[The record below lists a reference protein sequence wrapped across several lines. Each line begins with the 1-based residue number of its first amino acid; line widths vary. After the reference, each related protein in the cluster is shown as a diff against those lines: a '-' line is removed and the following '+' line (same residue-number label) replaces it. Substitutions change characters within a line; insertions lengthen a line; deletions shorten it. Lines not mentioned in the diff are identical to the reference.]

1 MLQRIW
7 WLIWYICCTAVAA
20 HGQMVNNMLSYKH
33 IKADRFYRLNYD
45 NDFFTATDEYYTQG
59 IHMELVSPA
68 MKRFPLNRLM
78 LRPAGMQ
85 LRYGVGAEHNG
96 YTPASIS
103 DDVIRYGDRPFA
115 ACLYIK
121 GFMTGIDARRKR
133 RLSSSMSVG
142 VIGPAAG
149 AQQMQTSIHKWLDN
163 VTPHGWQHQIHND
176 LILNYEV
183 NAEHQIFA
191 LSNYLL
197 VDASARVRAGTLS
210 NMAAL
215 GVTVMAG
222 VFSSPYDTGR
232 SYRHRVQVY
241 VYTHPEVN
249 AVAYDATLQG
259 GMFNRTSPYTI
270 AASDVQR
277 IVVSHRTGVMIAYRN
292 LYLDYYLSA
301 SSKSFKTGK
310 GQAWGG
316 LQIAFGF

>member
-1 MLQRIW
+1 MKHRIGCI
-7 WLIWYICCTAVAA
+7 LIWMYGTVATAHA
-20 HGQMVNNMLSYKH
+20 QMVNNMLSYKYMNSE
-33 IKADRFYRLNYD
+33 RYYRLNYD

-59 IHMELVSPA
+59 IHMEVVSPA

-121 GFMTGIDARRKR
+121 GFMTAIDAGRKR
-133 RLSSSMSVG
+133 RLASAMSVG

-183 NAEHQIFA
+183 NAEQQLF
-191 LSNYLL
+191 SFQKYLMAD
-197 VDASARVRAGTLS
+197 VTARVRVGTFS

-222 VFSSPYDTGR
+222 GFSSPYDTGR

-241 VYTHPEVN
+241 VYAHPEVN

-259 GMFNRTSPYTI
+259 GMLNRTSPYTI
-270 AASDVQR
+270 TANDVQR
-277 IVVSHRTGVMIAYRN
+277 MVVSHRTGVMIAYRN
-292 LYLDYYLSA
+292 LHLDYYLSA
-301 SSKSFKTGK
+301 ASKSFKTGK
-310 GQAWGG
+310 DQAWGG
-316 LQIAFGF
+316 IQIAFGF